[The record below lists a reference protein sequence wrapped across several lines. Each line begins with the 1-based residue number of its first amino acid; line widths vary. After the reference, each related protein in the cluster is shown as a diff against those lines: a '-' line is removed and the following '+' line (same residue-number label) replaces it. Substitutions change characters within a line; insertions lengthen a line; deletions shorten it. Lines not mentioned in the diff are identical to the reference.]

1 MCLCVCV
8 SVCVTVCLLQSELI
22 QAYKMMP
29 QTSKEELIIFITV
42 YQMDPVTEYTG
53 EVEMH
58 FDSLLNSHILKMFYV
73 FLLYSNSVRW
83 VTSLCLQY
91 NISIVFVSM
100 CFGLSCHLFRVKN
113 LNVKY
118 LFA

>member
-1 MCLCVCV
+1 MCV

-29 QTSKEELIIFITV
+29 QSSKEELIIFITV

-58 FDSLLNSHILKMFYV
+58 FRTAELPYFENVLCISFVFKLHEVGYFTMFTIKHFY
-73 FLLYSNSVRW
+73 
-83 VTSLCLQY
+83 SLC
-91 NISIVFVSM
+91 
-100 CFGLSCHLFRVKN
+100 
-113 LNVKY
+113 
-118 LFA
+118 